1 LRPKTPDITLL
12 NAWGNGET
20 GFPFVDACMRYLR
33 KTGWIN
39 FRMRAM
45 LMSFASYHLWL
56 DWRNSGKILANFFTD
71 YDPGIH
77 WPQVQMQSGTT
88 GINTIRIYNPVK
100 QGIDQDPEG
109 FFIRKWVPELCH
121 LTNDELHKV
130 GTSAT
135 RLNLGS
141 SYPEAIIDLNSAG
154 KYAREKVWAIRKL
167 DGFNNQAQNIVQKHG
182 SRQNKSKDFVN
193 DRRKAS
199 SKLPINRQKSFDF

>member
-1 LRPKTPDITLL
+1 
-12 NAWGNGET
+12 
-20 GFPFVDACMRYLR
+20 
-33 KTGWIN
+33 
-39 FRMRAM
+39 
-45 LMSFASYHLWL
+45 
-56 DWRNSGKILANFFTD
+56 
-71 YDPGIH
+71 
-77 WPQVQMQSGTT
+77 MQSGTT
-88 GINTIRIYNPVK
+88 GINTIRIYNPIK

-130 GTSAT
+130 GTGAT

-193 DRRKAS
+193 DRIKAS
-199 SKLPINRQKSFDF
+199 SKSRINRQKSFDF

>member
-1 LRPKTPDITLL
+1 MTLL
-12 NAWGNGET
+12 TAWKNGET

-88 GINTIRIYNPVK
+88 GINAIRIYNPIK
-100 QGIDQDPEG
+100 QGIDQDPQG
-109 FFIRKWVPELCH
+109 VFIRKWVPELSH
-121 LTNDELHKV
+121 LTNAELHKV
-130 GTSAT
+130 GTGAM

-141 SYPEAIIDLNSAG
+141 SYPEAVVDLNRAG
-154 KYAREKVWAIRKL
+154 KYAREKVWEVRKL
-167 DGFNNQAQNIVQKHG
+167 DGFSKQAKDIVKKHG
-182 SRQNKSKDFVN
+182 SRQNKSRDFVS
-193 DRRKAS
+193 DR
-199 SKLPINRQKSFDF
+199 SKPKIKSRINRQKSFDF